1 MITIKKISELSVGHY
16 VTAIAE
22 QTGDFTLTHPGYI
35 KSKLVI
41 SNLRK
46 KGVLSV
52 KVDLSKSMELKKASR
67 EEEETAP
74 PEYPIEPFPQAPV
87 IRDLNRARK
96 LFNESKAVQQQVIS
110 DIQNGRQLDLRPVAD
125 ITGQTME
132 AIIKDPDA
140 LACVI
145 NIREKD
151 AYLLEHSI
159 SVSVLITIFARYLG
173 FKKNIIHQL
182 AVGAFLHD
190 VGKIKIPDDIL
201 NKPGK
206 LTGDEFEIMK
216 THVSHS
222 LKIVKN
228 LPGMSKAAISVVAQH
243 HEKLNGMGYP
253 LQLPPEKISR
263 YGRMITICDIFDALT
278 ADRVYKEGYCHV
290 KAFSILRRLAKQE
303 ELDPLLVDQFIK
315 CMGVYPVGTLVE
327 LNSQRLAIVDGR
339 NQEDPISPKV
349 RSFYNV
355 EHHHYMMT
363 EDIDLAVN
371 DDFIVKGVRAD
382 DFNLDMNK
390 IVEFLLM
397 EG

>member
-1 MITIKKISELSVGHY
+1 MITIKKITELSVGHY
-16 VTAIAE
+16 VVAIAE
-22 QTGDFTLTHPGYI
+22 QTGHFTLTHPGYI

-41 SNLRK
+41 RNLNK

-52 KVDLSKSMELKKASR
+52 KVDISKSLDIKKTIQSVEAV
-67 EEEETAP
+67 T
-74 PEYPIEPFPQAPV
+74 EYPVAPFPQAPV
-87 IRDLNRARK
+87 IRDLNKARK
-96 LFNESKAVQQQVIS
+96 LFNESKEIQQQVIA
-110 DIQNGRQLDLRPVAD
+110 DVQNGRQLDLRPVAD

-159 SVSVLITIFARYLG
+159 SVSVLITIFARHLG
-173 FKKNIIHQL
+173 FKKKIIHQL
-182 AVGAFLHD
+182 AIGAFLHD
-190 VGKIKIPDDIL
+190 VGKIKIPDNIL
-201 NKPGK
+201 NKPSK
-206 LTGDEFEIMK
+206 LSYDEFEQMK
-216 THVSHS
+216 SHVNHS
-222 LKIVKN
+222 IKIVKN
-228 LPGMSKAAISVVAQH
+228 LPGISNAALSVVALH
-243 HEKLNGMGYP
+243 HEKLTGQGYP
-253 LQLPPEKISR
+253 QQLSAEKISR

-290 KAFSILRRLAKQE
+290 KAFSILRKLAQKK
-303 ELDPLLVDQFIK
+303 ELDHQLVDQFIK
-315 CMGVYPVGTLVE
+315 CMGIYPVGTLVE
-327 LNSQRLAIVDGR
+327 LNSHRLAIVDGR
-339 NQEDPISPKV
+339 NLEDPIRPKV

-371 DDFIVKGVRAD
+371 EDFIIKGVRAD

>member
-16 VTAIAE
+16 VVEIAE
-22 QTGDFTLTHPGYI
+22 QRGHFTLTQPDYI
-35 KSKLVI
+35 KSKRVI
-41 SNLRK
+41 HNLSK

-52 KVDLSKSMELKKASR
+52 KVDISKSLDIKKTSP
-67 EEEETAP
+67 EEAP
-74 PEYPIEPFPQAPV
+74 AADYPAEYFPQAPV
-87 IRDLNRARK
+87 IRDINKARK
-96 LFNESKAVQQQVIS
+96 LFNESKEIQQQVIT
-110 DIQNGRQLDLRPVAD
+110 DIQNGRQLDLRPIAD

-132 AIIKDPDA
+132 VIIKDPDA

-173 FKKNIIHQL
+173 FQKKIIHQL
-182 AVGAFLHD
+182 AIGAFLHD
-190 VGKIKIPDDIL
+190 VGKTKVPDAVL
-201 NKPGK
+201 HKPAK
-206 LTGDEFEIMK
+206 LTQDEFEVMK
-216 THVSHS
+216 THVNHS
-222 LKIVKN
+222 ISIVKK
-228 LPGMSKAAISVVAQH
+228 LPGITKVALSVVAQH
-243 HEKLNGMGYP
+243 HEKLTGDGYP
-253 LQLPPEKISR
+253 QQLSADKISR
-263 YGRMITICDIFDALT
+263 YSRMITICDIFDALT

-290 KAFSILRRLAKQE
+290 KAFSILRKLARQH
-303 ELDPLLVDQFIK
+303 ELDGQLVDQFIR

-339 NQEDPISPKV
+339 NLQDPISPRV

-363 EDIDLAVN
+363 EDIDLAVK

-382 DFNLDMNK
+382 EFNLDMNK